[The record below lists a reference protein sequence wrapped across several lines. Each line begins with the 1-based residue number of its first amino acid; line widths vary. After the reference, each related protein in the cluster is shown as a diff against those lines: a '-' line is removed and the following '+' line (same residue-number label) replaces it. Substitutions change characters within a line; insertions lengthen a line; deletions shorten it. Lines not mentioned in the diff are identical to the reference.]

1 MFHWPPDISLLQA
14 LVSVAEEGSFA
25 KAAPRLGITPQAVGG
40 QVRKLEASVGRRL
53 MDRTTHASKL
63 TPDGEAMVVY
73 ARMIL
78 DVSETAR
85 RHFTAGKLDGTI
97 RLGVIEACAN
107 TGLVLALR
115 QLRQVSERLEIVTRT
130 AETRVL
136 LDQLEAG
143 AIDVMVG
150 TQRAGDRK
158 GEVLFRD
165 PLRWVGQLDTLPG
178 RNKPIPLVL
187 HTEASVLRAITLE
200 ALSQAGRTWTVLFET
215 DSRAGLQAAVNAG
228 IGISATSQF
237 MSGMANEPQEF
248 ADHDLPPLA
257 DTEIFLATRPRSS
270 AYVQS
275 FADILRIVGPA
286 LARIE
291 QPIGRVVP

>member
-1 MFHWPPDISLLQA
+1 MFRWPPDISLLKA

-40 QVRKLEASVGRRL
+40 QVRKLETFVERRL
-53 MDRTTHASKL
+53 VDRTTHASKL
-63 TPDGEAMVVY
+63 TADGEAMVIY
-73 ARMIL
+73 ARMML
-78 DVSETAR
+78 DVAEAAR
-85 RHFTAGKLDGTI
+85 RHFAAGKLDGTI

-115 QLRQVSERLEIVTRT
+115 QLRQISDRLEIITRT
-130 AETRVL
+130 AETKVL
-136 LDQLEAG
+136 LGYLEAG
-143 AIDVMVG
+143 SIDIMVG

-165 PLRWVGQLDTLPG
+165 PLRWVGQSDALHDPG
-178 RNKPIPLVL
+178 KPVPLVL

-200 ALSQAGRTWTVLFET
+200 ALAEAGRSWTVVFET
-215 DSRAGLQAAVNAG
+215 DSRAGIQAAVNAG
-228 IGISATSQF
+228 LGISATSRF
-237 MSGMANEPQEF
+237 RSGMANEPAF
-248 ADHDLPPLA
+248 LVDHGLPSLA
-257 DTEIFLATRPRSS
+257 DTEIFMAVRPRSG
-270 AYVQS
+270 AYVES

-291 QPIGRVVP
+291 SPAGDAQ